1 MQLPNF
7 FFLFPPLFVRGISLT
22 PCLSFNKTRGFRVG
36 RKTTTKTMGS
46 FVSAK
51 TKTCESKTGCY
62 ALCPVYI
69 TPPRSLHAKNNTHL
83 FISILWFFK
92 EKFLRLHFS
101 RIWCFGQLTFLG
113 LILKITGYVLF
124 SFLSFI
130 FGSQL
135 FWQCKKHIPDWVR
148 ICVL

>member
-1 MQLPNF
+1 MITYHPFYLF
-7 FFLFPPLFVRGISLT
+7 IYFYFPPLFVCGISLT

-36 RKTTTKTMGS
+36 RKTMGS

-62 ALCPVYI
+62 PLCPVYM
-69 TPPRSLHAKNNTHL
+69 TPPRSFHAKNNTHL
-83 FISILWFFK
+83 FISIPWFFK

-101 RIWCFGQLTFLG
+101 RIWCFGQLSFLG
-113 LILKITGYVLF
+113 LITKITGYVLF

-135 FWQCKKHIPDWVR
+135 FWQCKKHIPD
-148 ICVL
+148 